1 MDSGDVKA
9 LKEGSFMDLMEV
21 GIEVNGV
28 KVMLH
33 ILHQIRRHI
42 QGSKHHKNLQDKMSL
57 CKTPQPVKWPLQD
70 CTLL

>member
-33 ILHQIRRHI
+33 ILHQI
-42 QGSKHHKNLQDKMSL
+42 
-57 CKTPQPVKWPLQD
+57 
-70 CTLL
+70 